1 MAQILGTQTVN
12 GVWILSTDVDPSI
25 GLGTTAPVG
34 SIAITS
40 DGSGI
45 FFKQSATDTDWSKT
59 PLQKMVTL
67 VDAPTISVNAAA
79 GSEFNVTL
87 GGNRTLENP
96 TNPTDGKK
104 IVFRVKQDA
113 TGGRTLTL
121 DTAYQFGT
129 DITALNLSTSPNAT
143 DYIGF
148 IYDASISKWC
158 LVSLIRG
165 F

>member
-1 MAQILGTQTVN
+1 MAEILGVQTLNSVL
-12 GVWILSTDVDPSI
+12 IISTDTDPSL
-25 GLGTTAPVG
+25 GLGTVAPMG
-34 SIAITS
+34 SIAIS
-40 DGSGI
+40 IDGSGI

-59 PLQKMVTL
+59 PLQKNVQL
-67 VDAPTISVNAAA
+67 VDSPTISVNAAA
-79 GSEFNVTL
+79 GSEFDVTL

-121 DTAYQFGT
+121 DTAYKLGT

-148 IYDASISKWC
+148 IYDSSISKWC

>member
-1 MAQILGTQTVN
+1 MANILGTQTVD
-12 GVWILSTDVDPSI
+12 GVWVINTDVDPSL
-25 GLGTTAPVG
+25 GLGTVAPIG
-34 SIAITS
+34 SIAIAS

-45 FFKQSATDTDWSKT
+45 FSKQSASNTDWGKT
-59 PLQKMVTL
+59 PLQKMVAL
-67 VDAPTISVNAAA
+67 VDAPTIVVNAAA

-87 GGNRTLENP
+87 GGNRTLGNP

-104 IVFRVKQDA
+104 IVFRVKQDGA
-113 TGGRTLTL
+113 GNRTLAL
-121 DTAYQFGT
+121 GTAYQLGT
-129 DITALNLSTSPNAT
+129 DITALTLSTTPNAT
-143 DYIGF
+143 DYVGF